1 MDSAPNIFL
10 SLILATACVTD
21 LRSQRIPNWLTY
33 PAMCLALGLHGV
45 LSGADGLLFSISGL
59 GAGLGLMILPF
70 LMGVM
75 GAGDVKLL
83 AAAGA
88 FIGARDVLSAFILT
102 SLLGGVYALVV
113 MIFHRRTL
121 AVRLRALKEAAM
133 LAAAGGG
140 FSLNLPEEGERL
152 PRLCYGLAIAAGC
165 WARMLL
171 AVYAPNSMLA
181 G

>member
-1 MDSAPNIFL
+1 MDSAHDILL
-10 SLILATACVTD
+10 SLVLLTACATD
-21 LRSQRIPNWLTY
+21 LSAQRIPNWLTY
-33 PAMCLALGLHGV
+33 PAMCLALALHG
-45 LSGADGLLFSISGL
+45 LWGGAEGLLFSLSGL
-59 GAGLGLMILPF
+59 GAGLGLMLLPF

-88 FIGARDVLSAFILT
+88 FIGARGALSAFVLT

-113 MIFHRRTL
+113 LAFHRRAL
-121 AVRLRALKEAAM
+121 AVRLRALKDAAM
-133 LAAAGGG
+133 VAAAGGG
-140 FSLNLPEEGERL
+140 LSLALPADGARL

-165 WARMLL
+165 WARMAL
-171 AVYAPNSMLA
+171 AVYMPGAFLA